1 MCQSTPESSQTESE
15 DVSPQVQRR
24 RRLHGHS
31 RDILPRF
38 SISGEE
44 DWLRL
49 DAYHNYLMFFEE
61 LGIVFYKTI
70 LIALP
75 EYDNTQ

>member
-31 RDILPRF
+31 RDVLPRF

-49 DAYHNYLMFFEE
+49 DMR
-61 LGIVFYKTI
+61 
-70 LIALP
+70 
-75 EYDNTQ
+75 